1 MFRQLDF
8 GGLLIC
14 YTWVSIELITVE
26 IISVAIFSRFS
37 YKMTRLLVHIIELST
52 AVVEVDI
59 KVLLMII

>member
-14 YTWVSIELITVE
+14 YIWVSIELIAVE

-37 YKMTRLLVHIIELST
+37 CKMTGLIASLI
-52 AVVEVDI
+52 
-59 KVLLMII
+59 